1 MITTA
6 FLNIVY
12 VFVFTI
18 TAPIR
23 LLSDVS
29 LPVAFTDAITT
40 AGQYL
45 TSVQAYF
52 PLATLFIVL
61 GFVIAVEI
69 AIGLYK
75 GIMWLIRRIPTQ
87 S

>member
-6 FLNIVY
+6 FLNIIY

-18 TAPIR
+18 TAPLR
-23 LLSDVS
+23 LLSNVS
-29 LPVAFTDAITT
+29 LPVAFTTSITT

-45 TSVQAYF
+45 TSVQLYF
-52 PLATLFIVL
+52 PLDALFVVL
-61 GFVIAVEI
+61 SFVITVEI